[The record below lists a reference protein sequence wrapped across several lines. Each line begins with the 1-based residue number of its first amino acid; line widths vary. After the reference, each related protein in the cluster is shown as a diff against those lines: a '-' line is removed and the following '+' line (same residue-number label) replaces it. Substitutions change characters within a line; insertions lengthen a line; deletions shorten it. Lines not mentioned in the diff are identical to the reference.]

1 MADNIGKVYEGIVSS
16 VMDFGIF
23 VTIPENGCD
32 ALLKLS
38 NIKGTWQA
46 DTTNY
51 RIKEHN
57 TQDTIRLGDTVNV
70 VITAVDLERKSI
82 DCSIIRL

>member
-1 MADNIGKVYEGIVSS
+1 MSDKVGKVYKGIVSS
-16 VMDFGIF
+16 VTDFGIF

-38 NIKGTWQA
+38 NIKGTWQS
-46 DTTNY
+46 DMVNY
-51 RIKEHN
+51 QIKEHN
-57 TQDTIRLGDTVNV
+57 TQDSIRLGDTINV
-70 VITAVDLERKSI
+70 VITQVDLERKSI